1 MLSVFKHMISKRN
14 VLIILLSVMVFN
26 TYGKMNSFSDNKK
39 LTWIKAIYPDHYKIQ
54 FAGGIGFVS
63 GGLGYDFFKER
74 VDITYFY
81 GYVPEWYSK
90 EDLHSVSLQLSGKP
104 FRIELNNKLEY
115 YPLNIGIFLHHTF
128 GSEYYITLPDHYP
141 EDYYWWSPGR
151 TGGLFLEGQLNYQF
165 KEPDH
170 VFSEIGFY
178 YRIVTRGVYLTSKIS
193 NTSIPIED
201 IFSLG
206 LGIVIY
212 Y

>member
-1 MLSVFKHMISKRN
+1 MLLIFKYINSTRKFIS
-14 VLIILLSVMVFN
+14 ILLIMALIAVIGNKN
-26 TYGKMNSFSDNKK
+26 TYSNEPNSA
-39 LTWIKAIYPDHYKIQ
+39 WIKHLYPDHYKVQ

-63 GGLGYDFFKER
+63 AGLGYDFFKER
-74 VDITYFY
+74 VDISYFY
-81 GYVPEWYSK
+81 GYVPEWFSK
-90 EDLHSVSLQLSGKP
+90 EDLHSVSLQLTGKP
-104 FRIELNNKLEY
+104 FKIHLNSKLEY
-115 YPLNIGIFLHHTF
+115 YPLNIGMFIHHTF

-165 KEPDH
+165 KEPDQI
-170 VFSEIGFY
+170 FSEIGFY

-193 NTSIPIED
+193 NTSIPLED

>member
-1 MLSVFKHMISKRN
+1 MLSVFKNMISKKN

-26 TYGKMNSFSDNKK
+26 TYGKHNSFSDNKK

-54 FAGGIGFVS
+54 FAGGIGFIS
-63 GGLGYDFFKER
+63 GGLGYDFLKER
-74 VDITYFY
+74 IDITYFY

-90 EDLHSVSLQLSGKP
+90 EDLHSVSLQLTGKP
-104 FRIELNNKLEY
+104 FKFDINSKLDY

-165 KEPDH
+165 KEPDQI
-170 VFSEIGFY
+170 FSEIGFY
-178 YRIVTRGVYLTSKIS
+178 YRIVTRGVYVTSKFS
-193 NTSIPIED
+193 NSSIPLED

-206 LGIVIY
+206 FGIVIY

>member
-1 MLSVFKHMISKRN
+1 MLLIFKHIISLKERITASIFS
-14 VLIILLSVMVFN
+14 LIFTFGIIN
-26 TYGKMNSFSDNKK
+26 AKAEEPNSNGLEF
-39 LTWIKAIYPDHYKIQ
+39 LYPHHYKVQ
-54 FAGGIGFVS
+54 FAGGIGFLS
-63 GGLGYDFFKER
+63 AGFGYDFFKDR
-74 VDITYFY
+74 VDISYFY

-90 EDLHSVSLQLSGKP
+90 EDLHSVSLQLTGKP
-104 FRIELNNKLEY
+104 VKFSINSKLAY
-115 YPLNIGIFLHHTF
+115 YPLNIGLFIHHTF

-151 TGGLFLEGQLNYQF
+151 TGGLFLEGQFNLRY
-165 KEPDH
+165 KESDQ

-178 YRIVTRGVYLTSKIS
+178 YRIVTRGVYLTSKFS
-193 NTSIPIED
+193 NSSIPMED